1 MKVSPQFLENIIIT
15 LKSSGYSF
23 ISLDRLYEILE
34 KGENVRKNIVFT
46 LDDGYKDNYSI
57 AYPIFKKYDI
67 PFTIYVTTSFPERS
81 AILWWYILEDLLL
94 ANEEII
100 IGNKDRIVC
109 RTIIEK
115 EKAFMKVRK
124 IILSLESKNFLNN
137 LSLLFS
143 NYTIDWVGKTNEL
156 ALDWENIINLSKD
169 EIVTIAGHTKNHYAF
184 NMLSKNDITK
194 EIIEANMLLESKINM
209 KINHFAY
216 PFGSKNE
223 IAKRVCDVVKKLN
236 FKTATTTRRGNIYLD
251 HKKHLHCLPRI
262 MLTEDF
268 NLGDI
273 GKFRKK
279 KVETI

>member
-1 MKVSPQFLENIIIT
+1 MPVKIKSIQNFIDNLFSGYSTKYFSGIASIFMLHRVFPFEKNKLFPNENMKVSPQFLENIIIT

-109 RTIIEK
+109 RTII
-115 EKAFMKVRK
+115 
-124 IILSLESKNFLNN
+124 
-137 LSLLFS
+137 
-143 NYTIDWVGKTNEL
+143 
-156 ALDWENIINLSKD
+156 
-169 EIVTIAGHTKNHYAF
+169 
-184 NMLSKNDITK
+184 
-194 EIIEANMLLESKINM
+194 
-209 KINHFAY
+209 
-216 PFGSKNE
+216 
-223 IAKRVCDVVKKLN
+223 
-236 FKTATTTRRGNIYLD
+236 
-251 HKKHLHCLPRI
+251 
-262 MLTEDF
+262 
-268 NLGDI
+268 
-273 GKFRKK
+273 
-279 KVETI
+279 